1 MMKDDL
7 KIVIVLLLSVGV
19 SFSQFIVK
27 NSSDDDILYINNKG
41 SVGINQTPGEVR
53 LDVLDPDVSST
64 MDLMRVQETVS
75 DGVSS
80 VVMPRLILK
89 DEGRFGVGTDS
100 PVSFADFIDMDENS
114 TADLFTVREAT
125 PGSPF
130 PILRTRMIVKN
141 DGYIGIN
148 TVNPREFLH
157 VEGAILVGN
166 TMNSNEGAIRYSGT
180 DFEGYDGTSWKSL
193 TATGGSSLW
202 SQNGSDIY
210 YNSGFVGVGTSAPT
224 YLLHVHDTDPL
235 SPNNLFTI
243 EETRA
248 GSPFNITFQRMVVK
262 DGGLIGIHDPNTDYR
277 FSVGSA
283 LMLKDASAP
292 KYTNNYSGL
301 YSNTGELYAIDGSGN
316 TTLLS
321 PHDRKTGEWI
331 FYSKNIKTGRV
342 VRVDMEQMIRDI
354 EELTGNAYLQEWTE

>member
-1 MMKDDL
+1 MKNGL
-7 KIVIVLLLSVGV
+7 KIVIVLLLFAGV

-27 NSSDDDILYINNKG
+27 NDSDDDILYINNKG

-53 LDVLDPDVSST
+53 FDVLEPDVSST
-64 MDLMRVQETVS
+64 MDLIRVQETVS

-80 VVMPRLILK
+80 VVTPRLILK

-100 PVSFADFIDMDENS
+100 PISFADFIDMDATS
-114 TADLFTVREAT
+114 TDDLLTVREAT

-130 PILRTRMIVKN
+130 PILRTRMIVK
-141 DGYIGIN
+141 DEGYIGIN
-148 TVNPREFLH
+148 TINPREFLH
-157 VEGAILVGN
+157 VDGAILVGN
-166 TMNSNEGAIRYSGT
+166 TTNSNAGAIRYTGT

-193 TATGGSSLW
+193 TASGGGSLW
-202 SQNGSDIY
+202 NQTGSDIY

-224 YLLHVHDTDPL
+224 YLLEVHDTDPA
-235 SPNNLFTI
+235 SSDNLFMI
-243 EETRA
+243 QETTP
-248 GSPFNITFQRMVVK
+248 GSPFNIIFQRMVVK
-262 DGGLIGIHDPNTDYR
+262 DGGLIGIHDPTTDYK

-283 LMLKDASAP
+283 LMLKDSSTP

-331 FYSKNIKTGRV
+331 FYSKNVKTGRV

-354 EELTGNAYLQEWTE
+354 EELTGKSYLQEWTE